1 MERAEFSEALEA
13 SEQRAEDLQTESLAL
28 QVCVC
33 VASDRAVCCFCAV
46 CAVRMRVYADCTRL
60 RAMICDICCVRMPVF
75 ADRTFCVPQ
84 SELTA
89 LRKQVTSLSAQ
100 LQERVARDAVCG
112 GPMSIATWPWGSGWC
127 NRARAARRRGRR
139 LCGRPT
145 RQRVYW
151 MVIGCAAALDP
162 IHTYARKHTHTH
174 THVHLVGLL
183 SAAARRPTRVG
194 HRCRLGRRLVPPPP
208 LLLRRRLQR
217 RRRHMLHRRP
227 LRVRIHRACSACYS
241 ASLCTCV
248 CGYLCLCV
256 VVCACVARARAF
268 TTLSC
273 CDVAW
278 RRCTGGCSRR
288 SGARWTRSL

>member
-1 MERAEFSEALEA
+1 MSALAAILRSTLLRNRELTLELARREVMERYAGAALGSIWA
-13 SEQRAEDLQTESLAL
+13 VLTPLLTRQIVPDADARGDTRDTAAL

-174 THVHLVGLL
+174 TRTFGWI
-183 SAAARRPTRVG
+183 TE
-194 HRCRLGRRLVPPPP
+194 
-208 LLLRRRLQR
+208 RRR
-217 RRRHMLHRRP
+217 
-227 LRVRIHRACSACYS
+227 A
-241 ASLCTCV
+241 
-248 CGYLCLCV
+248 
-256 VVCACVARARAF
+256 
-268 TTLSC
+268 
-273 CDVAW
+273 
-278 RRCTGGCSRR
+278 
-288 SGARWTRSL
+288 